1 MNPRGPS
8 GSCAPLHAA
17 PAQAL
22 RRRNGITWG
31 ERREARS
38 GGMDALLGRETLA
51 GLAANDN
58 GGGDDLENRRLELRL
73 GYGFPAFGERFT
85 STPEFGLGLSQGRRE
100 YSLGWRLGTA
110 GSGPTALEFG
120 LGLGLSQGRREYSL
134 GWRLNLAQTGPTAL
148 ELRLQATRSE
158 SAGSAANDNTAEHGI
173 GFRATARW

>member
-58 GGGDDLENRRLELRL
+58 GGGDDDLENRRL

-110 GSGPTALEFG
+110 GSGPTAPEFG
-120 LGLGLSQGRREYSL
+120 LGLGQGRREYSL

-158 SAGSAANDNTAEHGI
+158 SAGSAANDNVDPEHGI
-173 GFRATARW
+173 GFTVTARW